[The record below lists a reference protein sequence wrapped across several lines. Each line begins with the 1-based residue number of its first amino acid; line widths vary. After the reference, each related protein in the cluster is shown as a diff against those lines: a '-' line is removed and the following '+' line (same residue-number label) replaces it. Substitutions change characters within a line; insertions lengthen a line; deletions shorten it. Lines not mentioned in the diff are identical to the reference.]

1 MKLKVSEMFYS
12 LQGEGRFVG
21 VPSVFLRTF
30 GCNFKCAG
38 FGMPRGQASQE
49 RNMVDATKYEKFT
62 DLPLVHTGCDSYA
75 SWDPKFKD
83 LSPTKDT
90 DSIVTEMLAMTPNG
104 RWQQYNGNPVHLVI
118 TGGEPLL
125 GWQKVYPE
133 LLEHPGMIGL
143 DNITF
148 ETNGTQP
155 LTDEFQDYIEQ
166 WHTTWRGT
174 HEDDHQEYI
183 GRFRE
188 MQFSVS
194 PKLSASGEK
203 WEEAICPE
211 IIAEYQRVGVTYL
224 KFVVEKPEDFFEI
237 NQAVG
242 EYRQAGFMGQVFVM
256 PVGGTTQGYDANKLA
271 IANECLRQGYA
282 YSPRLHVDLWGN
294 GWGK

>member
-30 GCNFKCAG
+30 GCNFKCEG
-38 FGMPRGQASQE
+38 FGMPRGEASQE
-49 RNMVDATKYEKFT
+49 RNLVDATKYEKFT

-83 LSPTKDT
+83 LSPAKDI
-90 DSIVTEMLAMTPNG
+90 DAIVTEMLAMTPNG

-125 GWQKVYPE
+125 GWQKVYPD
-133 LLEHPGMIGL
+133 LLEHPAMIGL

-148 ETNGTQP
+148 ETNGTQI
-155 LTDEFQDYIEQ
+155 LTDEFQDYIEH
-166 WHTTWRGT
+166 WHTQWRGT
-174 HEDDHQEYI
+174 TEDDHQEYI

-203 WEEAICPE
+203 WDEAICPQ

-224 KFVVEKPEDFFEI
+224 KFVVEKPEDFAEI

-242 EYRQAGFMGQVFVM
+242 EYRLAGFLGQVYVM